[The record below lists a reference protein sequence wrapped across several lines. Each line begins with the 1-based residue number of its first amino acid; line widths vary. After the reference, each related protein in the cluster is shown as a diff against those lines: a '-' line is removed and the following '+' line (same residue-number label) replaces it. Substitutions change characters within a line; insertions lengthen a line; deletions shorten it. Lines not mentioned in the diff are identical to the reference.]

1 MKYLLAAFVLSF
13 LIMVHELGHFIAG
26 RLAGIPVDRF
36 SVGFGPRLW
45 GFVWRGTEI
54 RLSAIPLGGYVLPRL
69 QDEMEYFRLGLGK
82 RLFFAMG
89 GPAANILIAGMLFA
103 AMNAAKGDITVYSVT
118 VAPLLQL
125 FDMTGQILASL
136 LSVFSGDGRISSVLG
151 IVATGGRF
159 IENGFIQACTFTA
172 LMSLNLAV
180 FNLLPCHPS
189 TARRWSWTSSPV
201 SSRDWPEPISPPAC
215 AAGSCSLESFS
226 TRPSSTC
233 SDLDPAWH
241 DTCRLLLKNR
251 ILLVVHGASDCRCR
265 LAKLQP

>member
-125 FDMTGQILASL
+125 FDVTGQILASL

-180 FNLLPCHPS
+180 FNLLPLPPLDGAKMVMDLLS
-189 TARRWSWTSSPV
+189 SLQPRLARAY
-201 SSRDWPEPISPPAC
+201 IPAC
-215 AAGSCSLESFS
+215 VCGWILFVGIFLYATFLDLQRLGSGM
-226 TRPSSTC
+226 
-233 SDLDPAWH
+233 A
-241 DTCRLLLKNR
+241 
-251 ILLVVHGASDCRCR
+251 
-265 LAKLQP
+265 